1 MRINPCLKLMFKKQ
15 IFDLFLFKYN
25 LVSAQLFW
33 KLLTLYLCNILL
45 LYNIIR
51 KQNNYKLITVNI
63 DKLIIGS
70 QWHVALF

>member
-1 MRINPCLKLMFKKQ
+1 MFKKQ

-33 KLLTLYLCNILL
+33 KLLILYLCNILL
-45 LYNIIR
+45 LYNINI